1 MANLLNKRDF
11 GSLRGKSPAAV
22 TKWLKAGMPV
32 RPDGMIDVDQ
42 ATAWLDDRAK
52 LVSARIPVTPP
63 AGAASTP
70 SGDAHLRLLEAKNRK
85 EEATARLTEIK
96 AGRVEGELGKLSEF
110 RLEAQRASERERES
124 IMDSG
129 RGWAVAISGRYGL
142 DLGDVQHYLLGLV
155 REHCRRRAAECRA
168 EADRLEALA

>member
-52 LVSARIPVTPP
+52 LVSARIPVTP
-63 AGAASTP
+63 AGAAS
-70 SGDAHLRLLEAKNRK
+70 GDPHLRLLEAKNRK
-85 EEATARLTEIK
+85 EEATARITEIK
-96 AGRVEGELGKLSEF
+96 AGRVEGEFGKLSDF
-110 RLEAQRASERERES
+110 RLEQQRVSERERES

-142 DLGDVQHYLLGLV
+142 DLGDVQNYLLGLV